1 MIEKL
6 DKKKLTE
13 LLNKKL
19 TKENIDELS
28 KEIIKKVNELNRKE
42 KNKKRKEQLDFL
54 EAKYDLS
61 ILDKEQLNKI
71 PNWVKKNLKDC
82 KVVGSSKKVILTKS
96 GQKFHLGN
104 KLNDLAGNEWS
115 YFLRSVINTRYSTAG
130 EEGYA
135 HHIRKIHPSPKP
147 PQLMSD
153 IIKFF
158 TKENEHILD
167 YFMGVGGT
175 LIGASLTKR
184 NALGIDLSSKYINA
198 YKKASSELKLK
209 EQKTIKG
216 DCLEI
221 LKEKKHINE
230 YLQNKKFSLIAIDP
244 PYGDMMNREKTGEAI
259 KKNQSTNATP
269 FTKNKNDLGNMS
281 WIKFKEKFLETISL
295 SMPYLKDEG
304 HYVVFIKDLQP
315 KKDNINLLHS
325 DIIKEMS
332 KIKGLNYIGMK
343 IWSDESINLYPYGYP
358 YSFVANQLHQYI
370 MFFRKKN

>member
-19 TKENIDELS
+19 TKENIDEVR

-130 EEGYA
+130 EEG
-135 HHIRKIHPSPKP
+135 
-147 PQLMSD
+147 
-153 IIKFF
+153 
-158 TKENEHILD
+158 
-167 YFMGVGGT
+167 
-175 LIGASLTKR
+175 
-184 NALGIDLSSKYINA
+184 
-198 YKKASSELKLK
+198 
-209 EQKTIKG
+209 
-216 DCLEI
+216 
-221 LKEKKHINE
+221 
-230 YLQNKKFSLIAIDP
+230 
-244 PYGDMMNREKTGEAI
+244 
-259 KKNQSTNATP
+259 
-269 FTKNKNDLGNMS
+269 
-281 WIKFKEKFLETISL
+281 
-295 SMPYLKDEG
+295 
-304 HYVVFIKDLQP
+304 
-315 KKDNINLLHS
+315 
-325 DIIKEMS
+325 
-332 KIKGLNYIGMK
+332 
-343 IWSDESINLYPYGYP
+343 
-358 YSFVANQLHQYI
+358 
-370 MFFRKKN
+370 